1 MTLTQTAILVRHL
14 ITIFVIALVLGL
26 ASFIGYKIW
35 YGYYLEHLP
44 PIEEKP
50 DLKFGLLPQLNFPKS
65 TISTSNFSYSLDT
78 TTGNLPK
85 VGADSGFEKI
95 IKVYFVTQTFA
106 TLLSPDRS
114 VTLAEKFGIITP
126 PEILSEVKYRF
137 SDQQKNLIVDLD
149 SGNFSYSKE
158 ATISSTIKP
167 TEEVKL
173 ISNFK
178 QILSGL
184 EVLKSDLKDGR
195 GKVIFLTKAGDKLV
209 PTTLPSEMQAFQIS
223 IWPAPVEK
231 KQIFTADFNKSLV
244 SAVALNE
251 TAQLDDYVSLDFTY
265 YPIDTTT
272 FATYPTKTAEEAFD
286 DLKNGKGV
294 VIVEPKTP
302 QVSITAVYLGYF
314 LPESYSPYLQPI
326 FVFEGSNFVA
336 YTSAISEQFHLK
348 AK

>member
-1 MTLTQTAILVRHL
+1 MTLTQTAILVRHF
-14 ITIFVIALVLGL
+14 ITIFIIALVLGL

-35 YGYYLEHLP
+35 YAYYLENLP
-44 PIEEKP
+44 PVEEKP

-78 TTGNLPK
+78 PTGNLPK
-85 VGADSGFEKI
+85 VGTDNGFEKI
-95 IKVYFVTQTFA
+95 IKVYFVAQTFA

-114 VTLAEKFGIITP
+114 SSLAEKFSITIP

-137 SDQQKNLIVDLD
+137 EEQGKNLVVDLD
-149 SGNFSYSKE
+149 SGNFAYSKE
-158 ATISSTIKP
+158 ATVSSTINP
-167 TEEVKL
+167 IEESKL

-178 QILSGL
+178 QILSSLG
-184 EVLKSDLKDGR
+184 VLKNDLKDGR
-195 GKVIFLTKAGDKLV
+195 GKVV
-209 PTTLPSEMQAFQIS
+209 PTTLPTGTQTSQIS
-223 IWPAPVEK
+223 IWPAPIDK

-244 SAVALNE
+244 NAIALNE
-251 TAQLDDYVSLDFTY
+251 ASQLDDYISLGFTY

-272 FATYPTKTAEEAFD
+272 FATYPTKLADEAFN

-294 VIVEPKTP
+294 VVVEPKTP
-302 QVSITAVYLGYF
+302 QVSITSVYLGYF

-326 FVFEGSNFVA
+326 FVFEGPEFVA

>member
-1 MTLTQTAILVRHL
+1 MTLTQTAILVRHF
-14 ITIFVIALVLGL
+14 ITISIIALVLGI

-35 YGYYLEHLP
+35 YGYYLANLP
-44 PIEEKP
+44 PVEEKP
-50 DLKFGLLPQLNFPKS
+50 DLKFSLLPQLDFPKS
-65 TISTSNFSYSLDT
+65 TISTSNFSYSVDT
-78 TTGNLPK
+78 PTGNLPK
-85 VGADSGFEKI
+85 VGTDPGFEKI
-95 IKVYFVTQTFA
+95 IKVYFLPQTFA

-114 VTLAEKFGIITP
+114 SSLAEKLSITTP

-137 SDQQKNLIVDLD
+137 AGEGKNLVVDLD
-149 SGNFSYSKE
+149 SGNFSYSRE
-158 ATISSTIKP
+158 ASASSTINQV
-167 TEEVKL
+167 EETRL

-178 QILSGL
+178 QILIHLG
-184 EVLKSDLKDGR
+184 VLKNDLKDGR
-195 GKVIFLTKAGDKLV
+195 GKVVMLET
-209 PTTLPSEMQAFQIS
+209 QAFQIS
-223 IWPAPVEK
+223 LWPTPIDK

-244 SAVALNE
+244 NAVALNE
-251 TAQLDDYVSLDFTY
+251 ASQLDDYISLDFTY

-272 FATYPTKTAEEAFD
+272 FATYPTKSAEEAFN

-326 FVFEGSNFVA
+326 FVFEGPDFVA
-336 YTSAISEQFHLK
+336 YTAAISEEFHSG